1 MTEPESPG
9 VWSIWRR
16 HQVSKTWSLLKCV
29 ITSVFPFWCTCS
41 VCLNSVIVFFFL
53 PMEEIRQ
60 DLELLTVED
69 LVVGIYQQKFL
80 KEPSKTWVRSL
91 LDVAMWDYSS
101 NTRYFWWFCDCDFDF
116 LDWENMAELVFPF
129 LSTGSIFLWNFGI
142 IISLNSKIPLVVWYI
157 VILST
162 TKNTTR

>member
-1 MTEPESPG
+1 M
-9 VWSIWRR
+9 
-16 HQVSKTWSLLKCV
+16 
-29 ITSVFPFWCTCS
+29 F
-41 VCLNSVIVFFFL
+41 VFFFL

-101 NTRYFWWFCDCDFDF
+101 NTRYLWWFCDCDFDF
-116 LDWENMAELVFPF
+116 LYWENMAGLVFPF
-129 LSTGSIFLWNFGI
+129 SSTGSVFLWNFGI
-142 IISLNSKIPLVVWYI
+142 IISLNNKIPLVVWYI

-162 TKNTTR
+162 TKNKTHYQITGMVLYCSEFLYWWKNIFI